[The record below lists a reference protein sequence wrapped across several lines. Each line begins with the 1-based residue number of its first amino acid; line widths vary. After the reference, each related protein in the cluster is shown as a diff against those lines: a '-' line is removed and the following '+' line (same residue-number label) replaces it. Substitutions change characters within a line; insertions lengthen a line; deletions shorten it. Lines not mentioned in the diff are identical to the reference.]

1 MKMESREM
9 ILANTGSH
17 SKNKKECLDL
27 FPEKK
32 TPFFL
37 QHPLLFSCRRC
48 GVQLQINRQR
58 ILWTFLFQAVGG
70 GNFASFWIISGIFF
84 FLCGLPTGF
93 LHHGKGHSETIRRR
107 HMSLHEIST

>member
-27 FPEKK
+27 FSEKK
-32 TPFFL
+32 TPLFL

-48 GVQLQINRQR
+48 GFQLQINSQR

-70 GNFASFWIISGIFF
+70 GNFASSVGFYFF
-84 FLCGLPTGF
+84 FCGLPTGF
-93 LHHGKGHSETIRRR
+93 LQHGKGHSEMIRRR
-107 HMSLHEIST
+107 HMSLYEIST